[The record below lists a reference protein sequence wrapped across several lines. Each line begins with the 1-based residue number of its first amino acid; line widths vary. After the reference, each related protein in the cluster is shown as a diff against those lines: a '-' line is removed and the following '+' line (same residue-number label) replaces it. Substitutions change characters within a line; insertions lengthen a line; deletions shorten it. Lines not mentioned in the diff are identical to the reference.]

1 MTIDHSS
8 FYDNRSRRSKQ
19 LITSPFFPFR
29 LFSSTLN
36 SATFTKSDLM
46 DFDDFVIE
54 EILSSPSVET
64 MKKVRINKMGKKSL
78 KKNSKDK
85 SHKKTKAERK
95 PNVNDKKNTGKMKE
109 KTKKTTHKRNK
120 NEKAN
125 QIVRRGKGKTPPKLK
140 KTTKKSKGKRSTD
153 KQSGTAFADKLVK
166 RARRRAPS
174 PEPPELTPKLKVGSD
189 CAGYGSDL
197 IALNLLRVDATLVFY
212 SEKDAGKRELLKAT
226 HPEVDFKEV
235 TLYEDVTERDN
246 KKAPY
251 VDLFC
256 TGAPCQPWSQ
266 AGDQMGLDDLQ
277 GRGVV
282 LFHSLD
288 YVRCQRPR
296 AVIIE
301 NVKGLTHEPNKP
313 ILASIVAILK
323 DLGYTVEYKVLD
335 TRDHGIPHSRPRL
348 YILAIRSRFLT
359 KPIEFPSKLRASAAF
374 ERFID
379 VDNKGCGDLPT
390 LVCFTSA
397 MKKATLKH
405 GERNLRERWII
416 IDVSSSENYSTSMV
430 GCVPCITKSRGRPA
444 PKI

>member
-1 MTIDHSS
+1 
-8 FYDNRSRRSKQ
+8 
-19 LITSPFFPFR
+19 
-29 LFSSTLN
+29 
-36 SATFTKSDLM
+36 M

-95 PNVNDKKNTGKMKE
+95 PKVNDKKNAGKMKE
-109 KTKKTTHKRNK
+109 KTKNTTHKRNK

-140 KTTKKSKGKRSTD
+140 KTTKKSKGK
-153 KQSGTAFADKLVK
+153 QSKGKKSGGTAFAEKLVK

-226 HPEVDFKEV
+226 HPEVDFKQV

-256 TGAPCQPWSQ
+256 TGAPCQPV
-266 AGDQMGLDDLQ
+266 AG
-277 GRGVV
+277 
-282 LFHSLD
+282 
-288 YVRCQRPR
+288 
-296 AVIIE
+296 
-301 NVKGLTHEPNKP
+301 
-313 ILASIVAILK
+313 
-323 DLGYTVEYKVLD
+323 
-335 TRDHGIPHSRPRL
+335 
-348 YILAIRSRFLT
+348 
-359 KPIEFPSKLRASAAF
+359 
-374 ERFID
+374 
-379 VDNKGCGDLPT
+379 
-390 LVCFTSA
+390 
-397 MKKATLKH
+397 
-405 GERNLRERWII
+405 W
-416 IDVSSSENYSTSMV
+416 
-430 GCVPCITKSRGRPA
+430 
-444 PKI
+444 